1 MDLHDL
7 SAIALLDLYHRKAA
21 SPVEVTRAV
30 LRHIG
35 RWEPHLHATSALDP
49 EAALVQAEASQ
60 ARWLKGEPIGA
71 LDGVPTMITEN
82 IATKGVPV
90 ADG

>member
-21 SPVEVTRAV
+21 SPVEVARAV

-35 RWEPHLHATSALDP
+35 RWEPHLHATYALDP
-49 EAALVQAEASQ
+49 EAALVQAELLHFRPEQASF
-60 ARWLKGEPIGA
+60 AEPSIRSEK
-71 LDGVPTMITEN
+71 V
-82 IATKGVPV
+82 
-90 ADG
+90 